1 MVQDQPEQKLVGIH
15 LNQQMGMVAQS
26 CDPSYTGDRDRKTMV
41 QGQPWAKYKI
51 LSKKITRVKGL
62 RAWTK

>member
-41 QGQPWAKYKI
+41 QGQPSNF
-51 LSKKITRVKGL
+51 LPTPKKKKKPQKTEE
-62 RAWTK
+62 